1 MNDKQPP
8 KTNAERQ
15 KQWRARRQ
23 QDGYRRE
30 VVWLDPDVAD
40 LVDKAL
46 RDNPQENLTRLINDA
61 LKVACTHKR

>member
-23 QDGYRRE
+23 QEGYRRE

-46 RDNPQENLTRLINDA
+46 RDNPQASLTRLINDA
-61 LKVACTHKR
+61 LKAAHSDKR

>member
-46 RDNPQENLTRLINDA
+46 RDNPQENLTRLINEA
-61 LKVACTHKR
+61 LKVACRHKR

>member
-61 LKVACTHKR
+61 LKVACRHKR